1 MNETINFFEEGK
13 TSSLQ
18 FWIGVLFFGVS
29 IAWIIQAHIDTEHIQ
44 YFDWLYFGIMFL
56 NGIVHTA
63 GGLGYQTESIFGK
76 QYIHFDDEK
85 VSLKT
90 NRWKPAQ
97 NLSWNRLNEVQY
109 SYPIFYLHIDDETI
123 EEVNISQLSYPIV
136 QKLKKQFVIAAQ
148 EKQFKLEGI
157 TV

>member
-1 MNETINFFEEGK
+1 M
-13 TSSLQ
+13 
-18 FWIGVLFFGVS
+18 
-29 IAWIIQAHIDTEHIQ
+29 
-44 YFDWLYFGIMFL
+44 
-56 NGIVHTA
+56 
-63 GGLGYQTESIFGK
+63 
-76 QYIHFDDEK
+76 
-85 VSLKT
+85 KT

-148 EKQFKLEGI
+148 EKQFNLEGI